1 MAHMGAPAL
10 GAAACA
16 DEAVFLSALEDQQR
30 AWAREV
36 ESRKVVYG
44 CR

>member
-1 MAHMGAPAL
+1 MAHMGAHAL
-10 GAAACA
+10 GAACA
-16 DEAVFLSALEDQQR
+16 DEAVFLSALEDQQQ

-36 ESRKVVYG
+36 ESRNVVYG